1 MVGFSRSSILNFLF
15 LSTFSLYFQNLY
27 YQFCKLHFSGGLM
40 LHQLQKFVE
49 VHGPLNFDVVYLKIT
64 IPLYP
69 YISQP
74 SYPNYSENSCDP
86 PWMWYK
92 GRRTPRKGRVSTKAF
107 FILMNEKLLLLLDIY
122 EYFSQLLALVI
133 IDQMT

>member
-1 MVGFSRSSILNFLF
+1 
-15 LSTFSLYFQNLY
+15 
-27 YQFCKLHFSGGLM
+27 M

-49 VHGPLNFDVVYLKIT
+49 VHGPVNFDVVNLKIT

-92 GRRTPRKGRVSTKAF
+92 GRRTPRKGKVSTKAF

-122 EYFSQLLALVI
+122 DYFSQLLALVI
-133 IDQMT
+133 IYQMTWFLLLIQMAFVDINPNNHYTIHFIKSSLLIN